1 MLNVDEAGATSGSTM
16 NASGNGAPR
25 SRGRPGGHGALRA
38 MVTNTQDLFSAFGA
52 VADMGWV
59 AAGLPRSRMTPSG
72 RFSFQSTG
80 RHRLA
85 VVRSTDSERQ
95 RLGLIE

>member
-25 SRGRPGGHGALRA
+25 SRGRPGSWRA
-38 MVTNTQDLFSAFGA
+38 TCDGDEYSGFISAFGG
-52 VADMGWV
+52 VADMGGL